1 MTFKAKGFADLVDH
15 KNGASKKEKIGKNTT
30 PRNSCLNIV
39 DSTTSE
45 VTEVRSP

>member
-1 MTFKAKGFADLVDH
+1 MTFKAKGFADLVVH
-15 KNGASKKEKIGKNTT
+15 KNGARKKEKIGKNGT
-30 PRNSCLNIV
+30 PQNSRPNIV